1 MVAHL
6 QIKAAH
12 RETGS
17 RDLNTDG
24 WDDDKTILNNDDFFF
39 CTCVTSASCFFF
51 ACSFSQTRVGGKGA
65 RKRASRRVFG
75 TTVKFRASGL
85 DLSLGSELG
94 LLLELDLLIDLCT
107 ARGFV
112 LAKQRSGTSARLW
125 GSLRSNPDLLRG
137 FERHRWASQRPWQPE
152 PPPPPSRSS
161 WRQRRCW
168 RAR

>member
-1 MVAHL
+1 M
-6 QIKAAH
+6 
-12 RETGS
+12 T
-17 RDLNTDG
+17 TC
-24 WDDDKTILNNDDFFF
+24 FF
-39 CTCVTSASCFFF
+39 CTSVTIASCTVLHLCLFIQ
-51 ACSFSQTRVGGKGA
+51 SVSSGEGKEA

-125 GSLRSNPDLLRG
+125 GSLTSNPDLLRG